1 MERKRNLIWRNQ
13 GKKRFQ
19 GVWLGAFFLCL
30 LLTVWTGEK
39 NNAFAAAAPSI
50 SQRTAYV
57 PQGKKLHLRV
67 RNVHSD
73 RIVWASSNRNI
84 ARVSRKGVVR
94 GISGGWARI
103 TAALPGGKVLSCRVK
118 VQTLKLAESRIDMA
132 AGQKQRLAVETNI
145 RKLKWKSS
153 NPKVAAVLP
162 SGRIHAK
169 KAGTAQIT
177 AYYGKLKAVCKVRVR
192 RKKGTQS
199 VEDQSGKSTQTTQVS
214 QSGQQDR
221 WTRLLEMYQNDGGV
235 NQLLFVQYTGGSRAD
250 VLLYV
255 KESGTWKCILTCDGE
270 VGKNGIDKVKEGD
283 KQTPTGTFR
292 LTSGFGIQANPGT
305 SMPYVRVNQYLYWC
319 GDPYM
324 YNRLV
329 DIRKHPH
336 KCAGEHL
343 IDYTQCYAYG
353 MFLDYNS
360 TNTPGKGS
368 AIFLHCKGNSGYT
381 AGCVAVSQQNM
392 IEILRQV
399 KDGARICIY
408 HK

>member
-1 MERKRNLIWRNQ
+1 M
-13 GKKRFQ
+13 
-19 GVWLGAFFLCL
+19 V
-30 LLTVWTGEK
+30 
-39 NNAFAAAAPSI
+39 
-50 SQRTAYV
+50 
-57 PQGKKLHLRV
+57 
-67 RNVHSD
+67 
-73 RIVWASSNRNI
+73 
-84 ARVSRKGVVR
+84 
-94 GISGGWARI
+94 
-103 TAALPGGKVLSCRVK
+103 
-118 VQTLKLAESRIDMA
+118 

-153 NPKVAAVLP
+153 NPKVAAVLS

-192 RKKGTQS
+192 RKKGMQS
-199 VEDQSGKSTQTTQVS
+199 VEYQSGKSTQTTQVS

-221 WTRLLEMYQNDGGV
+221 WTRLLEMYQTDGGV

-283 KQTPTGTFR
+283 KRTPTGTFR

-319 GDPYM
+319 GDRYM

-360 TNTPGKGS
+360 ANTPGKGS

-381 AGCVAVSQQNM
+381 AGCVAVSRQNM

-399 KDGARICIY
+399 TDGARICIY

>member
-1 MERKRNLIWRNQ
+1 MEDLGMKRSC
-13 GKKRFQ
+13 KYFQ

-50 SQRTAYV
+50 SQRIAYV
-57 PQGKKLHLRV
+57 PQGKKLRLRV
-67 RNVHSD
+67 RNVHSG
-73 RIVWASSNRNI
+73 RIVWASNNRNI

-94 GISGGWARI
+94 GVSGGWARI

-132 AGQKQRLAVETNI
+132 AGQRQRLTVETNI
-145 RKLKWKSS
+145 RRMKWKSS
-153 NPKVAAVLP
+153 NPKVAAVSS

-199 VEDQSGKSTQTTQVS
+199 VEYQSGKPTQTTQTTQVS

-221 WTRLLEMYQNDGGV
+221 WTRLLEMYQNEGGV

-283 KQTPTGTFR
+283 KRTPTGTFR

-319 GDPYM
+319 GDSYM

-399 KDGARICIY
+399 TDGARICIY

>member
-1 MERKRNLIWRNQ
+1 MEDLGMKRSC
-13 GKKRFQ
+13 KCFQ
-19 GVWLGAFFLCL
+19 RIWLGAFFLCL

-39 NNAFAAAAPSI
+39 NNAFAAATPSI
-50 SQRTAYV
+50 SQRIAYV
-57 PQGKKLHLRV
+57 PQGKKLRLRV
-67 RNVHSD
+67 RNVHSG

-118 VQTLKLAESRIDMA
+118 VQILKLAESRIDMA
-132 AGQKQRLAVETNI
+132 AGQRQRLTVETNI
-145 RKLKWKSS
+145 RRMKWKSS
-153 NPKVAAVLP
+153 NPKVAAVSS

-177 AYYGKLKAVCKVRVR
+177 AYYGKLKAICKVRVR

-199 VEDQSGKSTQTTQVS
+199 VEYQSGKPTQTTQTTQVS

-221 WTRLLEMYQNDGGV
+221 WTRLLEMYQNESGV

-283 KQTPTGTFR
+283 KRTPTGTFR

-319 GDPYM
+319 GDRYM

-360 TNTPGKGS
+360 ANTPGKGS

-381 AGCVAVSQQNM
+381 AGCVAVSRQNM

-399 KDGARICIY
+399 TDGARICIY

>member
-1 MERKRNLIWRNQ
+1 MKWSC
-13 GKKRFQ
+13 KCFQ

-162 SGRIHAK
+162 LGRIHAK

-192 RKKGTQS
+192 RKKGRFHNRDSKTDGH
-199 VEDQSGKSTQTTQVS
+199 VYWRCIRTT
-214 QSGQQDR
+214 
-221 WTRLLEMYQNDGGV
+221 
-235 NQLLFVQYTGGSRAD
+235 
-250 VLLYV
+250 
-255 KESGTWKCILTCDGE
+255 
-270 VGKNGIDKVKEGD
+270 
-283 KQTPTGTFR
+283 
-292 LTSGFGIQANPGT
+292 
-305 SMPYVRVNQYLYWC
+305 
-319 GDPYM
+319 
-324 YNRLV
+324 
-329 DIRKHPH
+329 
-336 KCAGEHL
+336 
-343 IDYTQCYAYG
+343 
-353 MFLDYNS
+353 
-360 TNTPGKGS
+360 
-368 AIFLHCKGNSGYT
+368 
-381 AGCVAVSQQNM
+381 AV
-392 IEILRQV
+392 
-399 KDGARICIY
+399 
-408 HK
+408 

>member
-1 MERKRNLIWRNQ
+1 
-13 GKKRFQ
+13 
-19 GVWLGAFFLCL
+19 
-30 LLTVWTGEK
+30 
-39 NNAFAAAAPSI
+39 
-50 SQRTAYV
+50 
-57 PQGKKLHLRV
+57 
-67 RNVHSD
+67 
-73 RIVWASSNRNI
+73 
-84 ARVSRKGVVR
+84 
-94 GISGGWARI
+94 
-103 TAALPGGKVLSCRVK
+103 
-118 VQTLKLAESRIDMA
+118 MA

-162 SGRIHAK
+162 LGRIHAK

-305 SMPYVRVNQYLYWC
+305 SMPYVRVNQYLYW
-319 GDPYM
+319 
-324 YNRLV
+324 
-329 DIRKHPH
+329 
-336 KCAGEHL
+336 AGR
-343 IDYTQCYAYG
+343 YPQ
-353 MFLDYNS
+353 
-360 TNTPGKGS
+360 TP
-368 AIFLHCKGNSGYT
+368 A
-381 AGCVAVSQQNM
+381 
-392 IEILRQV
+392 QV
-399 KDGARICIY
+399 RRGASD
-408 HK
+408 